1 MKIISPYDP
10 RILKKAGLEKPLQIF
25 LCGPGYESSRY
36 GFRENLRTFMESF
49 PNTTTVLG
57 EELDPK
63 KHGLK
68 RSDLQTAELA
78 FAQKAD
84 FTILLLESPGA
95 IAELATFSM
104 MENVRP
110 RLFVMVPDR
119 FYNST
124 SYIARGPLSVLA
136 KEHLNNVIY
145 FDERRQE
152 EAIHALQM
160 PLSLF
165 KHAKSTDAFFWWVS
179 ENGANRPSEYVHA
192 FTKAKNRFL
201 EFIVLIGIN
210 MLEAPTFPMIV
221 ALTKLNP
228 RDTNDAIGRLIR
240 KKSIRRDGSIW
251 RATKGFFD
259 PLLEEA
265 NSTYLSRLKANL
277 IAAA

>member
-1 MKIISPYDP
+1 MKVRDMDFARISE
-10 RILKKAGLEKPLQIF
+10 I
-25 LCGPGYESSRY
+25 
-36 GFRENLRTFMESF
+36 FMESF
-49 PNTTTVLG
+49 PNTQTILG

-104 MENVRP
+104 MENIRP

-119 FYNST
+119 FYNSE

-136 KEHLNNVIY
+136 KAHLNNVIY
-145 FDERRQE
+145 FDEKRQE

-160 PLSLF
+160 PIALF
-165 KHAKSTDAFFWWVS
+165 KYAKLTDSFFAMFT
-179 ENGANRPSEYVHA
+179 ANSADRPAEYLRA
-192 FTKAKNRFL
+192 LAKAKLRFL
-201 EFIVLIGIN
+201 EFSVLVGIN
-210 MLEAPTFPMIV
+210 MLETPTFPMIV
-221 ALTKLNP
+221 GLTRLNP
-228 RDTNDAIGRLIR
+228 QDTNETIGRLIR
-240 KKSIRRDGSIW
+240 KEAIQREGNIW

-259 PLLEEA
+259 PLMAEA
-265 NSTYLSRLKANL
+265 NSTYLSVLKANFL
-277 IAAA
+277 AAA